1 MAQGQ
6 PTLRPLM
13 WRGFDGAALAGA
25 VLEPAPLPSQPSAR
39 PIILLHG
46 LFSSAALNW
55 QRYGT
60 AAAIA
65 ATGRQVIMPDF
76 RGHGSSAAPP
86 DPAAWPSDVLAR
98 DLAALVGGLELA
110 DYDMAGYSLGAR
122 MLVRGLVRGL
132 DGAPLPARIIVAG
145 MGLEGLTGGTA
156 RAAFFARV
164 VDQPDGWPDGS
175 AERHAAAFMRQN
187 GVDSAAMRLLL
198 CSLVAT
204 PADAL
209 AAIDTPALVLCGAED
224 QDNGSAPALAA
235 VLRRATLV
243 EIPGNHMNVVTRP
256 AFGAAIAD
264 WLGPA

>member
-1 MAQGQ
+1 MS
-6 PTLRPLM
+6 
-13 WRGFDGAALAGA
+13 GA
-25 VLEPAPLPSQPSAR
+25 VLGPEQAGAR

-46 LFSSAALNW
+46 LFSNAALNW
-55 QRYGT
+55 QRHGT
-60 AAAIA
+60 AAVIA

-76 RGHGSSAAPP
+76 RGHGSSAAPLE
-86 DPAAWPSDVLAR
+86 PAAWPSDVLAR
-98 DLAALVGGLELA
+98 DVAALVSGLNLA

-122 MLVRGLVRGL
+122 TLVRCLVRGM
-132 DGAPLPARIIVAG
+132 DGAPPPARAIIAG

-164 VDQPDGWPDGS
+164 IDQPDGWPAGS
-175 AERHAAAFMRQN
+175 AESHAAAFMRQN
-187 GVDSAAMRLLL
+187 GVNGAAMRLLL
-198 CSLVAT
+198 GTFVAT

-209 AAIDTPALVLCGAED
+209 AAIDTPALVLCGSQD

-235 VLRRATLV
+235 ALRRATLV

>member
-1 MAQGQ
+1 MGQGQ
-6 PTLRPLM
+6 ASLRPLA
-13 WRGFDGAALAGA
+13 WRGFDGAAMAGA
-25 VLEPAPLPSQPSAR
+25 VLGEGR
-39 PIILLHG
+39 PTILLHG
-46 LFSSAALNW
+46 LFSHAEMNW

-65 ATGRQVIMPDF
+65 ATGRRVIMPDF
-76 RGHGSSAAPP
+76 RGHGSSAAPL

-98 DLAALVGGLELA
+98 DVGALVGGLGLTE
-110 DYDMAGYSLGAR
+110 YDMAGYSLGAR
-122 MLVRGLVRGL
+122 TLVRCLVRPL
-132 DGAPLPARIIVAG
+132 DGAARPTRAIIAG

-164 VDQPDGWPDGS
+164 VDQPDGWPAGS
-175 AERHAAAFMRQN
+175 AESHAAAFMRQN
-187 GVDSAAMRLLL
+187 GVNPAAMRLLL
-198 CSLVAT
+198 GTFVAT

-209 AAIDTPALVLCGAED
+209 AAISTPALVLCGTED

-235 VLRRATLV
+235 VLPRATLV
-243 EIPGNHMNVVTRP
+243 QIPGNHMNVVTRP